1 MTTNPRDVSAAV
13 PAACGPEDYRD
24 SHVDRGPNYDST
36 LAASPFDTYMAKW
49 EAHWLTEFV
58 RQAYPQRIPR
68 YLDFACGTG
77 RITQTVAP
85 LARESIGI
93 DISSSMLEIARS
105 KCPQARFVEADLTR
119 ERLSLGRFD
128 VVTAFRFLGNA
139 QDELRKDAVRAVAE
153 LLQPGGHFIVNNH
166 RNPASVASLLHRA
179 TGGSHGMDLTYFRL
193 RRLLLDHGF
202 TLLRVR
208 AIGMWLFR
216 SSLQSR
222 AQSTRWGNAS
232 ESLLNARLFAPL
244 APDMVLI
251 ARKR

>member
-1 MTTNPRDVSAAV
+1 MTTNQRDTSAAV
-13 PAACGPEDYRD
+13 PAACVPDDYRD
-24 SHVDRGPNYDST
+24 SHVHRGPSYDST
-36 LAASPFDTYMAKW
+36 LAASPFDAYMAKW

-58 RQAYPQRIPR
+58 RQAYPQGIPR

-85 LARESIGI
+85 LARESIGV
-93 DISSSMLEIARS
+93 DISSSMLEFARS
-105 KCPQARFVEADLTR
+105 KCPHARFIEADLTR
-119 ERLSLGRFD
+119 QKLSLGSFD

-139 QDELRKDAVRAVAE
+139 QDELRRDAVRAIAQ
-153 LLQPGGHFIVNNH
+153 LLRPGGHFIVNNH
-166 RNPASVASLLHRA
+166 RNPSSVASLLHRV

-216 SSLQSR
+216 SSMQAR
-222 AQSTRWGNAS
+222 ARSTPLGDAGER
-232 ESLLNARLFAPL
+232 LLKARLFAPL